1 MNRLFLSIVFV
12 FAGLAL
18 PSLQAQESNLVLEE
32 VVVTANKK
40 EENVQDVAQTVNAV
54 TGATIDDY
62 QIRDLSELSQIV
74 SGVEFTQIDPRRATI
89 TMRGQ
94 KLDPDG
100 GNDQP
105 IQAYID
111 EVPVRP
117 IVAFL
122 QMYDMERVEILKGAQ
137 GTLQGV
143 VSIGGA
149 IQMYSRSAT
158 VGDDARNGYVKTTF
172 ADNNMSIL
180 EFATDMPIS
189 DTMALR
195 IAGVTN
201 SNDGKGVRNIRTN
214 VNEDHQ
220 YDSYRLSLSWEPSDA
235 MSVKLKY
242 QRMDTNDI
250 SPRVLAGS
258 PGPVEF
264 DAFKY
269 VAGVSNP
276 FFPATMVDGPAGAAQ
291 AYKDMVAM
299 LSGGLPQ
306 SLLFFRVPRYD
317 DLTFPLKPED
327 GISIQYQDPRQN
339 NSGDIL
345 NLMVDYDMGSH
356 LFSVRYADYE
366 NDSMGLIDRDFAGGF
381 AFGYPQEV
389 RTNAGIEV
397 FEARISNQDNDKLEY
412 TIGFFSRDSQTFT
425 TADLDISFYATES
438 APGVLKSAVPFLY
451 ETPYDACLAA
461 KANPNEFAT
470 AYVGL
475 TCVSIPLDT
484 KTEAMYAN
492 FKYNVSDKTFV
503 SLGIRDQEIENYRS
517 QQLYLPLSGVIGAA
531 SGGGMTIE
539 QIPAALQTASN
550 DSTTGGLRL
559 GHYIEEDVLLYY
571 AYETGYRGPSATI
584 SPTPVHPSLVTFDE
598 EDTVMSEIGM
608 KGTFLDG
615 RLRLNLAYYSYD
627 FDGYQRKWD
636 NITARSYN
644 AAGPANVVQIMGG
657 LFNNNNASLT
667 GFDVE
672 YQYIVNPDLI
682 IGGSYTSHE
691 SEFDTGSVGYINDPS
706 YAGLFAATADVTGD
720 PLNDAAE
727 TSMTLYLDHTVP
739 AYWGGERYTRYNI
752 SWRDARR
759 NSSNP
764 EVTIGELTLANIYF
778 GWRSNDGTWDASLFV
793 KNMLN
798 EVDLAYISNYYSDY
812 SIFGGSSVGSK
823 FYEGVANMGKQVG
836 FQLTYNF

>member
-12 FAGLAL
+12 FAGLAVPNL
-18 PSLQAQESNLVLEE
+18 HAQESKLVLEE

-40 EENVQDVAQTVNAV
+40 EENVQDIAQTVNAV
-54 TGATIDDY
+54 SGATLDDY

-74 SGVEFTQIDPRRATI
+74 SGVEFTQIDPRRATVI
-89 TMRGQ
+89 MRGQ

-105 IQAYID
+105 IQAYLD

-117 IVAFL
+117 QVAFY

-143 VSIGGA
+143 VSVGGA
-149 IQMYSRSAT
+149 IQMYTRSAT

-180 EFATDMPIS
+180 EFASDVPIS

-201 SNDGKGVRNIRTN
+201 SNDGKGIQNIRTQ
-214 VNEDHQ
+214 VDEDHR

-242 QRMDTNDI
+242 QRMDSNSV

-269 VAGVSNP
+269 VAGMSNP
-276 FFPATMVDGPAGAAQ
+276 YFPATMVDGPAGAAQ
-291 AYKDMVAM
+291 AYKNMVAM

-317 DLTFPLKPED
+317 DLTFPLRPED
-327 GISIQYQDPRQN
+327 GISIQFQDPRQN

-356 LFSVRYADYE
+356 LLSVRYSDYE
-366 NDSMGLIDRDFAGGF
+366 NDTQGIIDRDYAGGF

-389 RTNAGIEV
+389 RTNAGIET
-397 FEARISNQDNDKLEY
+397 FEARFSNQDNDKLEY
-412 TIGFFSRDSQTFT
+412 TLGFFSRDSQTLT
-425 TADLDISFYATES
+425 HADLDISFYATES
-438 APGVLKSAVPFLY
+438 APGILTSAVPFIY
-451 ETPYDACLAA
+451 DTPFNACNDLR
-461 KANPNEFAT
+461 ANPSALAT
-470 AYVGL
+470 AYVAL
-475 TCVSIPLDT
+475 TCVTIPLDN
-484 KTEAMYAN
+484 KTDAFFAN
-492 FKYNVSDKTFV
+492 FKYNLSEKTFV
-503 SLGIRDQEIENYRS
+503 SLGFREQEIDTYKAQE
-517 QQLYLPLSGVIGAA
+517 LYLPLTGVIGAA
-531 SGGGMTIE
+531 SGGGLKIQ
-539 QIPAALQTASN
+539 QIPVNLQTGST
-550 DSTTGGLRL
+550 DSTTGNFRL

-571 AYETGYRGPSATI
+571 AYETGYRSPGATI
-584 SPTPVHPSLVTFDE
+584 TPTAVAPSLLLFDE
-598 EDTVMSEIGM
+598 EDTTMTEIGM

-615 RLRLNLAYYSYD
+615 RLRLNLAYYDYT
-627 FDGYQRKWD
+627 FDNYQRKWD
-636 NITARSYN
+636 NITARSYT
-644 AAGPANVVQIMGG
+644 AAGPGPLAQIQGG
-657 LFNNNNASLT
+657 LFNNNDASLS
-667 GFDVE
+667 GFDIE
-672 YQYIVNPDLI
+672 YQYIVNEDLV

-691 SEFDTGSVGYINDPS
+691 SEFDTGSIGYINDPS
-706 YAGLFAATADVTGD
+706 YTGLMAASKDVTGE

-727 TSMTLYLDHTVP
+727 TTMTFYLDHTVP

-759 NSSNP
+759 SSSNP
-764 EVTIGELTLANIYF
+764 DLTIGEMTLANIYF
-778 GWRSNDGTWDASLFV
+778 GWRSTDGAWDASMFV

-798 EVDLAYISNYYSDY
+798 EVDLSYIQAYYSDY
-812 SIFGGSSVGSK
+812 SIFGGDSVGSK
-823 FYEGVANMGKQVG
+823 FYEGAANMGKQVG
-836 FQLTYNF
+836 FQLTYRF

>member
-12 FAGLAL
+12 FAGLAVPNL
-18 PSLQAQESNLVLEE
+18 HAQESKLVLEE

-40 EENVQDVAQTVNAV
+40 EENVQDIAQTVNAV
-54 TGATIDDY
+54 SGATLDDY

-74 SGVEFTQIDPRRATI
+74 SGVEFTQIDPRRATVI
-89 TMRGQ
+89 MRGQ

-105 IQAYID
+105 IQAYLD

-117 IVAFL
+117 QVAFY

-143 VSIGGA
+143 VSVGGA
-149 IQMYSRSAT
+149 IQMYTRSAT

-180 EFATDMPIS
+180 EFASDVPIS

-201 SNDGKGVRNIRTN
+201 SNDGKGIQNIRTQ
-214 VNEDHQ
+214 VDEDHR

-242 QRMDTNDI
+242 QRMDSNSV

-269 VAGVSNP
+269 VAGMSNP
-276 FFPATMVDGPAGAAQ
+276 YFPATMVDGPAGAAQ
-291 AYKDMVAM
+291 AYKNMVAM

-317 DLTFPLKPED
+317 DLTFPLRPED
-327 GISIQYQDPRQN
+327 GISIQFQDPRQN

-356 LFSVRYADYE
+356 LLSVRYSDYE
-366 NDSMGLIDRDFAGGF
+366 NDIQGLIDRDYAGGF

-389 RTNAGIEV
+389 RTNAGIET

-412 TIGFFSRDSQTFT
+412 TLGFFSRDSQTLT
-425 TADLDISFYATES
+425 HADLDISFYATES
-438 APGVLKSAVPFLY
+438 APGILTSAVPFIY
-451 ETPYDACLAA
+451 DTPFNACNDLR
-461 KANPNEFAT
+461 ANPNALAT
-470 AYVGL
+470 AYVAL
-475 TCVSIPLDT
+475 TCVTIPLDNMT
-484 KTEAMYAN
+484 DAFFAN
-492 FKYNVSDKTFV
+492 FKYNLSEKTFV
-503 SLGIRDQEIENYRS
+503 SLGFREQEIDTYKAQE
-517 QQLYLPLSGVIGAA
+517 LYLPLTGVIGAA
-531 SGGGMTIE
+531 SGGGLKIQ
-539 QIPAALQTASN
+539 QIPVNLQTGST
-550 DSTTGGLRL
+550 DSTTGNFRL

-571 AYETGYRGPSATI
+571 AYETGYRSPGATI
-584 SPTPVHPSLVTFDE
+584 TPTAVAPSLLLFDE
-598 EDTVMSEIGM
+598 EDTTMTEIGM

-615 RLRLNLAYYSYD
+615 RLRLNLAYYDYS
-627 FDGYQRKWD
+627 FDNYQRKWD
-636 NITARSYN
+636 NITARSYT
-644 AAGPANVVQIMGG
+644 AAGPGPLAQIQGG
-657 LFNNNNASLT
+657 LFNNNDASLS
-667 GFDVE
+667 GFDIE
-672 YQYIVNPDLI
+672 YQYIVNEDLV

-691 SEFDTGSVGYINDPS
+691 SEFDTGSIGYINDPS
-706 YAGLFAATADVTGD
+706 YTGLMAASKDVTGE

-727 TSMTLYLDHTVP
+727 TTMTFYLDHTVP

-759 NSSNP
+759 SSSNP
-764 EVTIGELTLANIYF
+764 DLTIGELTLANIYF
-778 GWRSNDGTWDASLFV
+778 GWRSTDGAWDASMFV

-798 EVDLAYISNYYSDY
+798 EVDLSYIQAYYSDY
-812 SIFGGSSVGSK
+812 SIFGGDSIGSK
-823 FYEGVANMGKQVG
+823 FYEGAANMGKQVG
-836 FQLTYNF
+836 FQLTYRF

>member
-12 FAGLAL
+12 FAGLAVPNL
-18 PSLQAQESNLVLEE
+18 HAQESKLVLEE

-40 EENVQDVAQTVNAV
+40 EENVQDIAQTVNAV
-54 TGATIDDY
+54 SGATLDDY

-74 SGVEFTQIDPRRATI
+74 SGVEFTQIDPRRATVI
-89 TMRGQ
+89 MRGQ

-105 IQAYID
+105 IQAYLD

-117 IVAFL
+117 QVAFY

-143 VSIGGA
+143 VSVGGA
-149 IQMYSRSAT
+149 IQMYTRSAT

-180 EFATDMPIS
+180 EFASDVPIS

-201 SNDGKGVRNIRTN
+201 SNDGKGIQNIRTQ
-214 VNEDHQ
+214 VDEDHR

-242 QRMDTNDI
+242 QRMDSNSV

-269 VAGVSNP
+269 VAGMSNP
-276 FFPATMVDGPAGAAQ
+276 YFPATMVDGPAGAAQ
-291 AYKDMVAM
+291 AYKNMVAM

-317 DLTFPLKPED
+317 DLTFPLRPED
-327 GISIQYQDPRQN
+327 GISIQFQDPRQN

-356 LFSVRYADYE
+356 LLSVRYSDYE
-366 NDSMGLIDRDFAGGF
+366 NDTQGIIDRDYAGGF

-389 RTNAGIEV
+389 RTNAGIET

-412 TIGFFSRDSQTFT
+412 TLGFFSRDSQTLT
-425 TADLDISFYATES
+425 HADLDISFYATES
-438 APGVLKSAVPFLY
+438 APGILTSAVPFIY
-451 ETPYDACLAA
+451 DTPFNACNDLR
-461 KANPNEFAT
+461 ANPSALAT
-470 AYVGL
+470 AYVAL
-475 TCVSIPLDT
+475 TCVTIPLDN
-484 KTEAMYAN
+484 KTDAFFAN
-492 FKYNVSDKTFV
+492 FKYNLSEKTFV
-503 SLGIRDQEIENYRS
+503 SLGFREQEIDTYKAQE
-517 QQLYLPLSGVIGAA
+517 LYLPLTGVIGAA
-531 SGGGMTIE
+531 SGGGLKIQ
-539 QIPAALQTASN
+539 QIPVNLQTGST
-550 DSTTGGLRL
+550 DSTTGNFRL

-571 AYETGYRGPSATI
+571 AYETGYRSPGATI
-584 SPTPVHPSLVTFDE
+584 TPTAVAPSLLLFDE
-598 EDTVMSEIGM
+598 EDTTMTEIGM

-615 RLRLNLAYYSYD
+615 RLRLNLAYYDYT
-627 FDGYQRKWD
+627 FDNYQRKWD
-636 NITARSYN
+636 NITARSYT
-644 AAGPANVVQIMGG
+644 AAGPGPLAQIQGG
-657 LFNNNNASLT
+657 LFNNNDASLS
-667 GFDVE
+667 GFDIE
-672 YQYIVNPDLI
+672 YQYIVNEDLV

-691 SEFDTGSVGYINDPS
+691 SEFDTGSIGYINDPS
-706 YAGLFAATADVTGD
+706 YTGLMAASKDVTGE

-727 TSMTLYLDHTVP
+727 TTMTFYLDHTVP

-759 NSSNP
+759 SSSNP
-764 EVTIGELTLANIYF
+764 DLTIGEMTLANIYF
-778 GWRSNDGTWDASLFV
+778 GWRSTDGAWDASMFV

-798 EVDLAYISNYYSDY
+798 EVDLSYIQAYYSDY
-812 SIFGGSSVGSK
+812 SIFGGDSVGSK
-823 FYEGVANMGKQVG
+823 FYEGAANMGKQVG
-836 FQLTYNF
+836 FQLTYRF

>member
-12 FAGLAL
+12 FAGLAVPNL
-18 PSLQAQESNLVLEE
+18 HAQESKLVLEE

-40 EENVQDVAQTVNAV
+40 EENVQDIAQTVNAV
-54 TGATIDDY
+54 SGATLDDY

-74 SGVEFTQIDPRRATI
+74 SGVEFTQIDPRRATVI
-89 TMRGQ
+89 MRGQ

-105 IQAYID
+105 IQAYLD

-117 IVAFL
+117 QVAFY

-143 VSIGGA
+143 VSVGGA
-149 IQMYSRSAT
+149 IQMYTRSAT

-180 EFATDMPIS
+180 EFASDVPIS

-201 SNDGKGVRNIRTN
+201 SNDGKGIQNIRTQ
-214 VNEDHQ
+214 VDEDHR

-242 QRMDTNDI
+242 QRMDSNSV

-269 VAGVSNP
+269 VAGMSNP

-291 AYKDMVAM
+291 AYKNMVAM

-317 DLTFPLKPED
+317 DLTFPLRPED
-327 GISIQYQDPRQN
+327 GISIQFQDPRQN

-356 LFSVRYADYE
+356 LLSVRYSDYE
-366 NDSMGLIDRDFAGGF
+366 NDTQGIIDRDYAGGF

-389 RTNAGIEV
+389 RTNAGIET
-397 FEARISNQDNDKLEY
+397 FEARFSNQDNDKLEY
-412 TIGFFSRDSQTFT
+412 TLGFFSRDSQTLT
-425 TADLDISFYATES
+425 HADLDISFYATES
-438 APGVLKSAVPFLY
+438 APGILTSAVPFIY
-451 ETPYDACLAA
+451 DTPFNACNDLR
-461 KANPNEFAT
+461 ANPSALAT
-470 AYVGL
+470 AYVAL
-475 TCVSIPLDT
+475 TCVTIPLDN
-484 KTEAMYAN
+484 KTDAFFAN
-492 FKYNVSDKTFV
+492 FKYNLSEKTFV
-503 SLGIRDQEIENYRS
+503 SLGFREQEIDTYKAQE
-517 QQLYLPLSGVIGAA
+517 LYLPLTGVIGAA
-531 SGGGMTIE
+531 SGGGLKIQ
-539 QIPAALQTASN
+539 QIPVNLQTGST
-550 DSTTGGLRL
+550 DSTTGNFRL

-571 AYETGYRGPSATI
+571 AYETGYRSPGATI
-584 SPTPVHPSLVTFDE
+584 TPTAVAPSLLLFDE
-598 EDTVMSEIGM
+598 EDTTMTEIGM

-615 RLRLNLAYYSYD
+615 RLRLNLAYYDYT
-627 FDGYQRKWD
+627 FDNYQRKWD
-636 NITARSYN
+636 NITARSYT
-644 AAGPANVVQIMGG
+644 AAGPGPLAQIQGG
-657 LFNNNNASLT
+657 LFNNNDASLS
-667 GFDVE
+667 GFDIE
-672 YQYIVNPDLI
+672 YQYIVNEDLV

-691 SEFDTGSVGYINDPS
+691 SEFDTGSIGYINDPS
-706 YAGLFAATADVTGD
+706 YTGLMAASKDVTGE

-727 TSMTLYLDHTVP
+727 TTMTFYLDHTVP

-759 NSSNP
+759 SSSNP
-764 EVTIGELTLANIYF
+764 DLTIGEMTLANIYF
-778 GWRSNDGTWDASLFV
+778 GWRSTDGAWDASMFV

-798 EVDLAYISNYYSDY
+798 EVDLSYIQAYYSDY
-812 SIFGGSSVGSK
+812 SIFGGDSVGSK
-823 FYEGVANMGKQVG
+823 FYEGAANMGKQVG
-836 FQLTYNF
+836 FQLTYRF

>member
-12 FAGLAL
+12 FAGLAVPNL
-18 PSLQAQESNLVLEE
+18 HAQESKLVLEE

-40 EENVQDVAQTVNAV
+40 EENVQDIAQTVNAV
-54 TGATIDDY
+54 SGATLDDY

-74 SGVEFTQIDPRRATI
+74 SGVEFTQIDPRRATVI
-89 TMRGQ
+89 MRGQ

-105 IQAYID
+105 IQAYLD

-117 IVAFL
+117 QVAFY

-143 VSIGGA
+143 VSVGGA
-149 IQMYSRSAT
+149 IQMYTRSAN

-180 EFATDMPIS
+180 EFASDVPIS

-201 SNDGKGVRNIRTN
+201 SNDGKGIQNIRTQ
-214 VNEDHQ
+214 VDEDHR

-242 QRMDTNDI
+242 QRMDSNSV

-269 VAGVSNP
+269 VAGMSNP

-291 AYKDMVAM
+291 AYKNMVAM

-317 DLTFPLKPED
+317 DLTFPLRPED
-327 GISIQYQDPRQN
+327 GISIQFQDPRQN

-356 LFSVRYADYE
+356 LLSVRYSDYE
-366 NDSMGLIDRDFAGGF
+366 NDTQGIIDRDYAGGF

-389 RTNAGIEV
+389 RTNAGIET
-397 FEARISNQDNDKLEY
+397 FEARFSNQDNDKLEY
-412 TIGFFSRDSQTFT
+412 TLGFFSRDSQTLT
-425 TADLDISFYATES
+425 HADLDISFYATES
-438 APGVLKSAVPFLY
+438 APGILTSAVPFIY
-451 ETPYDACLAA
+451 DTPFNACNDLR
-461 KANPNEFAT
+461 ANPSALAT
-470 AYVGL
+470 AYVAL
-475 TCVSIPLDT
+475 TCVTIPLDN
-484 KTEAMYAN
+484 KTDAFFAN
-492 FKYNVSDKTFV
+492 FKYNLSEKTFV
-503 SLGIRDQEIENYRS
+503 SLGFREQEIDTYKAQE
-517 QQLYLPLSGVIGAA
+517 LYLPLTGVIGAA
-531 SGGGMTIE
+531 SGGGLKIQ
-539 QIPAALQTASN
+539 QIPVNLQTGST
-550 DSTTGGLRL
+550 DSTTGNFRL

-571 AYETGYRGPSATI
+571 AYETGYRSPGATI
-584 SPTPVHPSLVTFDE
+584 TPTAVAPSLLLFDE
-598 EDTVMSEIGM
+598 EDTTMTEIGM

-615 RLRLNLAYYSYD
+615 RLRLNLAYYDYT
-627 FDGYQRKWD
+627 FDNYQRKWD
-636 NITARSYN
+636 NITARSYT
-644 AAGPANVVQIMGG
+644 AAGPGPLAQIQGG
-657 LFNNNNASLT
+657 LFNNNDASLS
-667 GFDVE
+667 GFDIE
-672 YQYIVNPDLI
+672 YQYIVNEDLV

-691 SEFDTGSVGYINDPS
+691 SEFDTGSIGYINDPS
-706 YAGLFAATADVTGD
+706 YTGLMAASKDVTGE

-727 TSMTLYLDHTVP
+727 TTMTFYLDHTVP

-759 NSSNP
+759 SSSNP
-764 EVTIGELTLANIYF
+764 DLTIGEMTLANIYF
-778 GWRSNDGTWDASLFV
+778 GWRSTDGAWDASMFV

-798 EVDLAYISNYYSDY
+798 EVDLSYIQAYYSDY
-812 SIFGGSSVGSK
+812 SIFGGDSVGSK
-823 FYEGVANMGKQVG
+823 FYEGAANMGKQVG
-836 FQLTYNF
+836 FQLTYRF